1 MDRLWS
7 PWRSDYVSAFDSDR
21 RPSDDEASIFSQM
34 IAEEADRENLILW
47 RGESMF
53 VVMNLHPYNNG
64 HLLIVPYRE
73 VGGYAALSVDEQQ
86 EIASTIDRC
95 LTWLREALNPD
106 GFNVGMNLGR
116 AAGASIEE
124 HMHVHVVP
132 RWDRDTNFMT
142 TTTETRVLP
151 EDLTTTYEKLRRVIA
166 SRTDSNDASPDL
178 KTRSQP
184 PASDE
189 SD

>member
-7 PWRSDYVSAFDSDR
+7 PWRSDYVSKFDSGR
-21 RPSDDEASIFSQM
+21 RPSPKDASIFSQM
-34 IAEEADRENLILW
+34 AEEEADEDNLILW
-47 RGESMF
+47 RGEHVF

-73 VGGYAALSVDEQQ
+73 VGQFDALRPDEQQ
-86 EIASTIDRC
+86 AMTTALDRC
-95 LTWLREALNPD
+95 MGWLREALSPD

-124 HMHVHVVP
+124 HLHMHVVP

-142 TTTETRVLP
+142 STSETRVLP
-151 EDLTTTYEKLRRVIA
+151 EDLATTYQRLRQAIA
-166 SRTDSNDASPDL
+166 SIQADSSTPDESAGDDAS
-178 KTRSQP
+178 SE
-184 PASDE
+184 AA
-189 SD
+189 

>member
-7 PWRSDYVSAFDSDR
+7 PWRSDYVSKFDSGR
-21 RPSDDEASIFSQM
+21 RPSSEEASIFSQM
-34 IAEEADRENLILW
+34 AAEEADEENLILW
-47 RGESMF
+47 RGEHVF

-73 VGGYAALSVDEQQ
+73 VGQFDALRPVEQQAMTAAL
-86 EIASTIDRC
+86 DRC
-95 LTWLREALNPD
+95 MGWLREALSPD

-124 HMHVHVVP
+124 HLHMHVVP

-142 TTTETRVLP
+142 STSDTRVLP
-151 EDLTTTYEKLRRVIA
+151 EDLATTYRRLRQSIESTSA
-166 SRTDSNDASPDL
+166 HESSTE
-178 KTRSQP
+178 
-184 PASDE
+184 PAQEDPSAE
-189 SD
+189 AA